1 MYICGKLWERW
12 LENVPEWWI
21 VLGDKWEVAI
31 AVAVE
36 LDGPVVGRFNSTFRA
51 NYGEGGWR
59 MNQSDGWWCVRNGKW

>member
-1 MYICGKLWERW
+1 M
-12 LENVPEWWI
+12 

-36 LDGPVVGRFNSTFRA
+36 LDGPVVVRFNSTFRA